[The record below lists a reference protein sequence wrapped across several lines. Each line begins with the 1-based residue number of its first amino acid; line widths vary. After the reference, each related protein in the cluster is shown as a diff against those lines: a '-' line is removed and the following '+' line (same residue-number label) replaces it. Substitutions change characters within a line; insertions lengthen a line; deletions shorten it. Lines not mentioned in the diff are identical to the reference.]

1 MKSLIQVVEEAE
13 VKIDGEVEGAIG
25 SGMLIFLGVKQGDGR
40 NQLEEMVD
48 KVTNLRIFPDDEGK
62 MNLSVKDVE
71 GEILVVSQFTLYA
84 DVSSGRRPGFSRA
97 GDYEEAK
104 KTYEDFVELLDDSVE
119 TGVES
124 GKFGSYMKVA
134 LTNDGPITF
143 LVES

>member
-1 MKSLIQVVEEAE
+1 MKSLIQVVDEAE
-13 VKIDGEVEGAIG
+13 VKVDGEVEGTIG

-40 NQLEEMVD
+40 AQLEEMVD

-62 MNLSVKDVE
+62 MNLSVKDVG

-84 DVSSGRRPGFSRA
+84 NVNSGRRPGFSRA

-104 KTYEDFVELLDDSVE
+104 KAYRDFVELLDDSVD
-119 TGVES
+119 TRVES
-124 GKFGSYMKVA
+124 GKFGSYMKVE

-143 LVES
+143 IVES